1 MNRKICFFLS
11 LVVLFIAALSFGSGN
26 SARDEYRENVFDI
39 AKGINLNE
47 WLEKTTLDS
56 TRLNY
61 RVTHEDIDSIVSMGF
76 DHVRFPISEEH
87 FFDET
92 LNEKWE
98 QFDVLLD
105 RVNYCI
111 SKGLKVIIDLHL
123 TRNHRFATENNALF
137 VSDSAKQ
144 NFLKA
149 WTKLQNIFYRYPDS
163 ALAYECLNEPAAPI
177 NDHEKW
183 NNILNDWISLVRKRE
198 KDRVLF
204 IGSNRGNQIW
214 TIKYL
219 KLPKDSKLVYT
230 FHYYSPNILTH
241 YNSKDFDHLLHG
253 EIPAYPGPSISSK
266 TYANLPDSI
275 KKRYSYTQ
283 KDFNA
288 KTIQNDFRKVFD
300 WAQKNRIQVNLGEF
314 GCRRFVSDKSRQSWL
329 EDVSASAKKFG
340 FSYTLWGLNGAGF
353 GLRSTK
359 DSYDKN
365 MLDVLK

>member
-1 MNRKICFFLS
+1 M

-111 SKGLKVIIDLHL
+111 SKGLKVIIDLHV
-123 TRNHRFATENNALF
+123 TRTHQFYEEKNILFA
-137 VSDSAKQ
+137 SDSAKKE
-144 NFLKA
+144 FMSVWK
-149 WTKLQNIFYRYPDS
+149 KLQNIFSKYPES
-163 ALAYECLNEPAAPI
+163 VLAYECLNEPAASPKGH
-177 NDHEKW
+177 DKW
-183 NNILNDWISLVRKRE
+183 NQLLNEWISLIRQKE
-198 KDRVLF
+198 KDRILF
-204 IGSNRGNQIW
+204 VGSNQGNQIW
-214 TIKYL
+214 TLKYL
-219 KLPKDSKLVYT
+219 KLPEDPKMVYT
-230 FHYYSPNILTH
+230 FHFYAPFFLTH
-241 YNSKDFDHLLHG
+241 YRVEKQGKFLHG
-253 EIPAYPGPSISSK
+253 EIPNYPGKIISAE
-266 TYANLPDSI
+266 TYSTFSDSL

-283 KDFNA
+283 EVHDSLRIQKDFYEVFEWA
-288 KTIQNDFRKVFD
+288 KKRK
-300 WAQKNRIQVNLGEF
+300 IQVNLGEF
-314 GCRRFVSDKSRQSWL
+314 GCLRYVSDEARLSWL
-329 EDVSASAKKFG
+329 HDVVNAAKQHG
-340 FSYTLWGLNGAGF
+340 FSYTLWGLNGSGF
-353 GLRSTK
+353 GLEINKQKIDYPMR
-359 DSYDKN
+359 
-365 MLDVLK
+365 DVIVE